1 MIAEL
6 KSNGIIHLIQLL
18 EANASEVLKKIGMSP
33 SQSTEAIKALNKVPI
48 VDMKWS
54 LVAVDEKNQPIETE
68 LLEPSGEA

>member
-54 LVAVDEKNQPIETE
+54 LVAVDERN
-68 LLEPSGEA
+68 

>member
-6 KSNGIIHLIQLL
+6 KSNGITHLIQLL

-54 LVAVDEKNQPIETE
+54 LVAVDERN
-68 LLEPSGEA
+68 

>member
-54 LVAVDEKNQPIETE
+54 LVAVDEKN
-68 LLEPSGEA
+68 

>member
-6 KSNGIIHLIQLL
+6 KSNGITHLVQLL
-18 EANASEVLKKIGMSP
+18 ETNASEVLKKIGMSP

-54 LVAVDEKNQPIETE
+54 LVAVDERN
-68 LLEPSGEA
+68 